1 MTTCR
6 LKFPKTLCLALGAAW
21 LAVGGTAVAQAPET
35 PSGVVARVF
44 GNDIRL
50 GDISPPERPR
60 SEIRKR
66 RSETD
71 YKTWLHDTRKKRLE
85 RRIWEEVTGRVLEE
99 RGLEPTAA
107 EVEALVSFMA
117 AKRLGRLREFR
128 AQRDQLKRK
137 LARSGLGPAE
147 RKRLEEHL
155 GTVEKLIAHEL
166 EQRKWG
172 QSIPDYAEIQRRSAE
187 RVARVTVR
195 RWNVNK
201 ALYEKYG
208 GRVIFQQA
216 GYEPVDAYRA
226 LIGEVQE
233 RNAVEILD
241 PSFPAPFAD
250 MIKYLDIPHQYM
262 PKMEADKYF
271 SKPWWLGR

>member
-6 LKFPKTLCLALGAAW
+6 LNFPKILCLALCAAW
-21 LAVGGTAVAQAPET
+21 LAGVGALAQAPET

-60 SEIRKR
+60 SEVKNR
-66 RSETD
+66 RSESD
-71 YKTWLHDTRKKRLE
+71 YKAWLHDYRKKRLE
-85 RRIWEEVTGRVLEE
+85 RRIWREVTGRVLEE

-117 AKRLGRLREFR
+117 ARRLGRLSEFR
-128 AQRDQLKRK
+128 AQRDKLKRK
-137 LARSGLGPAE
+137 LARSGLGPPQ

-155 GTVEKLIAHEL
+155 ATVEKLIAHEL

-187 RVARVTVR
+187 RVARVTVH

-262 PKMEADKYF
+262 PKDEADRYF